1 MDKACKIG
9 FGSFFLLLL
18 IAFAII
24 VGVYF
29 TQGEDI
35 IIGPG
40 KILLRFSHYSH
51 MKIIHCFKIYILK
64 SKTICFLGHKEIL
77 EEINV
82 NPGGTLKFDHSG
94 ELNVTFCAVRRPDKT
109 IALQN
114 DLIKNPLEDKHIR

>member
-29 TQGEDI
+29 TQDEDI

-40 KILLRFSHYSH
+40 NILPLFIHYLF
-51 MKIIHCFKIYILK
+51 IV
-64 SKTICFLGHKEIL
+64 SKFIF
-77 EEINV
+77 
-82 NPGGTLKFDHSG
+82 
-94 ELNVTFCAVRRPDKT
+94 
-109 IALQN
+109 
-114 DLIKNPLEDKHIR
+114 